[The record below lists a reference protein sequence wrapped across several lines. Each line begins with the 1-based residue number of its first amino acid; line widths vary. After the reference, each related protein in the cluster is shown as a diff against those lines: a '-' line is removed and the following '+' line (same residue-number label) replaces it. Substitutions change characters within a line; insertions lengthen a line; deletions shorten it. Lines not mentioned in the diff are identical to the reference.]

1 MSSPLPDT
9 RRECLR
15 AVGPVAWVLLEELSL
30 RAPETTDDLCLVA
43 SNIAELSEAI
53 GVGRDATARALTR
66 LRDVGLMRVETVR
79 DDGGH
84 FASNRYVFKRIGQV
98 VVRTSANAGVSARPS
113 TVRREPVAGETRNG
127 TERPSATDATTCVAI
142 TRDNQ
147 LSLLNE

>member
-15 AVGPVAWVLLEELSL
+15 AVGPVAWVLLEELSF
-30 RAPETTDDLCLVA
+30 RAPETTDDLCVVA

-66 LRDVGLMRVETVR
+66 LRDVGLLRVETVR

-84 FASNRYVFKRIGQV
+84 FASNRYVFERIGQV
-98 VVRTSANAGVSARPS
+98 VVRTSANAGVSARAS

-127 TERPSATDATTCVAI
+127 TARPRATDATTRAAI